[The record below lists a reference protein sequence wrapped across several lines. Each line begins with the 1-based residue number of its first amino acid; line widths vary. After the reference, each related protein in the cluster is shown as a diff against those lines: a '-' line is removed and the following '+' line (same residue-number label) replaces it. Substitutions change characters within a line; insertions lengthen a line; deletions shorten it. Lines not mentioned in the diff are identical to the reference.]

1 MRSTLTRPDKRK
13 RVSYAFE
20 HVTTSDELLSVH
32 AGSLARYRSKR
43 ALVVTSMTDIGDFE
57 PHALICDQHAHRVNI
72 TYASATSAEDPV
84 IVHLWQEEL
93 SEYSPSTGVR
103 LTPRCISLVATDAG
117 AKMLTTEP
125 AWEERLNT
133 DSCDDSNCV
142 HSA

>member
-1 MRSTLTRPDKRK
+1 
-13 RVSYAFE
+13 
-20 HVTTSDELLSVH
+20 
-32 AGSLARYRSKR
+32 
-43 ALVVTSMTDIGDFE
+43 MTDIGDFE